1 MAQSLG
7 RDAVVPVAFD
17 LSTLVPRSV
26 ASLYSHLV
34 TRPTGQALR
43 MGIESQIREIGSFCV
58 SVLDFSQVVVLDYSC
73 ADEVVAKLIMNY
85 QRDERPNDAYFVVRG
100 LAEEHTDPIEEVL
113 VRHQLAL
120 VAEMDGAPTLLGHV
134 SEMERVVWIEL
145 QKHGNAEPDE
155 LARFVGLTLAQTAVA
170 LNNLHRVRTVL
181 RQGTSSRFYS
191 LSSLLQT
198 N

>member
-1 MAQSLG
+1 
-7 RDAVVPVAFD
+7 
-17 LSTLVPRSV
+17 
-26 ASLYSHLV
+26 
-34 TRPTGQALR
+34 
-43 MGIESQIREIGSFCV
+43 MGIESQIRDIGSFCI

-85 QRDERPNDAYFVVRG
+85 QREERPNDAYFVVRG

-113 VRHQLAL
+113 VRHQLGL
-120 VAEMDGAPTLLGHV
+120 VAELDGATVLLGNV
-134 SEMERVVWIEL
+134 TPVERAVWCDLEAL
-145 QKHGNAEPDE
+145 GNAEPDE
-155 LARFVGLTLAQTAVA
+155 VAQRLGFTLSQTAVA
-170 LNNLHRVRTVL
+170 LNNLHRLRTVL